1 MQLNSENKAAV
12 FIVFSFKRY
21 LLYSQEVFLFPV
33 RDNVLNGD
41 DVFIV
46 FKDELFVSSKEVIVL
61 LFFILI
67 KLLLGKLCDPTLHC
81 ISN

>member
-46 FKDELFVSSKEVIVL
+46 FKDELFVSSKEVEVIVL

-67 KLLLGKLCDPTLHC
+67 KLLLGKLCDPTLHF
-81 ISN
+81 